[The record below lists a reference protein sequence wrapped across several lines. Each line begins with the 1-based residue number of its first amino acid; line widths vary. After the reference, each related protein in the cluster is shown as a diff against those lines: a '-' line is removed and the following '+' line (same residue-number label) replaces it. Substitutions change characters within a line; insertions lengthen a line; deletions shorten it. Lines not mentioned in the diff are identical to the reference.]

1 MPDATNTLPS
11 LPNVTAC
18 HPYQPT
24 GPTYNVEDMIPP
36 GAWFAA
42 VKGNISAET
51 MAMCC
56 GTSPVQ
62 LFAQT
67 CELFCVVP
75 EHKYADIT
83 KSDGFND
90 CLTDKGVRVDL
101 KYGQGRRE
109 SGRKPSSGGI
119 MVGAARGLGLM
130 CLIIRFSSFCVLG

>member
-1 MPDATNTLPS
+1 
-11 LPNVTAC
+11 
-18 HPYQPT
+18 
-24 GPTYNVEDMIPP
+24 MIYP
-36 GAWFAA
+36 GVWFAA

-56 GTSPVQ
+56 GNRPVQ

-67 CELFCVVP
+67 CELFCEVP
-75 EHKYADIT
+75 EGKYADIT
-83 KSDGFND
+83 KSDGFFD

-109 SGRKPSSGGI
+109 NGGKQPSGGI

-130 CLIIRFSSFCVLG
+130 CLGFFAFQAFVF